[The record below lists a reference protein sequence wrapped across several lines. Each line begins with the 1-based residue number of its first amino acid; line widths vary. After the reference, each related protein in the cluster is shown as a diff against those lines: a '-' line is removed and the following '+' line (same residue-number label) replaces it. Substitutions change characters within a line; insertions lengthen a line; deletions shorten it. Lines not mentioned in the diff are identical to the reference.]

1 MNKKQDG
8 FAVFEILLIVVVLA
22 LLAGAGYYVMNKNKE
37 KPNKENTATT
47 APAETK
53 AVDEG
58 DNRIKH
64 LGINLEAYDSATN
77 KAGDLVFTKQ
87 KFSSGIQM
95 IFMPYGYVISGE
107 NTSTG
112 QSKGNPQP
120 TFIAPLGTKVYA
132 TVDGEVFDVP
142 KVWSNDYSVQIQAEG
157 SDLIFEMEHVINV
170 KVKKG
175 DKVKAGD
182 EVAEVS
188 DYDARNYAG
197 LGLVE
202 FGVLKGGNPPSHLCY
217 FDYLHDSI
225 KDSILAKIT
234 ALQKSWEEY
243 RGDTTIYDESKVVVP
258 GCYSRNPIEG

>member
-1 MNKKQDG
+1 MNKKQNG
-8 FAVFEILLIVVVLA
+8 FAIFEFLLILVVVA

-37 KPNKENTATT
+37 NPTGENSSSSQA
-47 APAETK
+47 AESSEE
-53 AVDEG
+53 EG
-58 DNRIKH
+58 DKKIKH
-64 LGINLEAYDSATN
+64 LGINLDAYDPATN
-77 KAGDLVFTKQ
+77 KAGDLVFTKE
-87 KFSSGIQM
+87 KFKSNIQM

-107 NTSTG
+107 NTNTG

-132 TVDGEVFDVP
+132 TVDGVVFDVP

-182 EVAEVS
+182 VVAEVS
-188 DYDARNYAG
+188 DYAAHNYAG

-217 FDYLHDSI
+217 FDYLHSSV
-225 KDSILAKIT
+225 KDDILGKIT

-258 GCYSRNPIEG
+258 GCYSRDPIEG